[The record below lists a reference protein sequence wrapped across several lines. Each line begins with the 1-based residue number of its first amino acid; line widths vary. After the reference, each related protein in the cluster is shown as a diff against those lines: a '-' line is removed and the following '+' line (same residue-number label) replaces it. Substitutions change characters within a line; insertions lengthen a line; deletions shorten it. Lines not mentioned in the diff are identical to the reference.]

1 MRTLLSVTRR
11 AVLAML
17 FGICGIA
24 AASEEPRDVMLVL
37 DNSGSMRAND
47 PARLTVSAVT
57 DFIREQS
64 TGTQVGIVVFAE
76 SPRLVQPLTPV
87 LPGERERL
95 LAGLDS
101 LDFRGQWTETA
112 AAVERALY
120 ELRINGR
127 EGVDKAIILMTDGI
141 VDTGNAQRDQEKVRW
156 LREMLTEQARNED
169 VRIFGIAFTEN
180 ADYQLL
186 QSVSQG
192 TNGEYFRALRAQDIA
207 PILIRIDRALA
218 APVQRGTN
226 PAFSPREPAG
236 ISAREPERLVFTEP
250 AATSPRTGD
259 TSTLDAGPAVNIRS
273 PTTVPEAALSTT
285 RGEAEDGGPWRWLL
299 IVAALLVLGIVGI
312 GILWGEEVGRLLNRS
327 PLRMRRPAED
337 HGPKAVLY
345 DVYDPSDI
353 KRHELGSKPVVIG
366 RVSGSDPAMDYV
378 VVDERTVGRWHA
390 TVERRGQSFWIRDE
404 GSVNGTFVNDQRVTA
419 EHPLKHGDMVRVHR
433 HEFEFV
439 IPELF
444 DSDRTMI
451 SPDGKVKRPNPAEEG
466 A

>member
-1 MRTLLSVTRR
+1 MRNSV
-11 AVLAML
+11 LILGAML
-17 FGICGIA
+17 ASMLMASAVA
-24 AASEEPRDVMLVL
+24 APARDVILVL

-47 PARLTVSAVT
+47 PERLSVAAVT
-57 DFIREQS
+57 DFIRSQPVD
-64 TGTQVGIVVFAE
+64 TRVGVVIFADK
-76 SPRLVQPLTPV
+76 PRLVQPLTPV
-87 LPGERERL
+87 TPDTRTRL
-95 LAGLDS
+95 LSSVES

-112 AAVERALY
+112 SAVERALY
-120 ELRINGR
+120 ELRLQGR
-127 EGVDKAIILMTDGI
+127 EHADQAIVLITDGI
-141 VDTGNAQRDQEKVRW
+141 IDTGNEQRDLEKVRW
-156 LREMLTEQARNED
+156 LREMLAEQARDEG

-186 QSVSQG
+186 QSVAQA
-192 TNGEYFRALRAQDIA
+192 TEGEYFRALRAEDLA
-207 PILIRIDRALA
+207 AVLSRIDRVLSQSLEYGAG
-218 APVQRGTN
+218 PVEPVRSSATSGAGQ
-226 PAFSPREPAG
+226 PA
-236 ISAREPERLVFTEP
+236 ERLVFSETAASVQPAATEPVDEP
-250 AATSPRTGD
+250 AAAPLLSPE
-259 TSTLDAGPAVNIRS
+259 
-273 PTTVPEAALSTT
+273 PEDDEEGA
-285 RGEAEDGGPWRWLL
+285 GPWRAIL
-299 IVAALLVLGIVGI
+299 IVAALVVLGVVGV
-312 GILWGEEVGRLLNRS
+312 GLLWGEEVSRLLQRS
-327 PLRMRRPAED
+327 ARLRKEPAD

-353 KRHELGSKPVVIG
+353 KRHELGAKPVVIG
-366 RVSGSDPAMDYV
+366 RVSGSDPAMDYI

-451 SPDGKVKRPNPAEEG
+451 SPEAKMKRPDAAPEG